1 MENMEKKSGT
11 KPNPILWFVF
21 ILVIPTI
28 VATTLA
34 IIILGVAG
42 IDVVSW
48 AKDKASQVPVVSTW
62 IEEDE
67 EKKLEEQNEKAE
79 AKIVKQNEEISQLK
93 QEITDLEGTI
103 DQLNQEIL
111 KLESKSEST
120 TINDESEKEDVD
132 SIKKMSAS
140 FKEMKSK
147 QAALIMEDLQDDI
160 AIDILKELS
169 NDTRG
174 SILEAMDPSKAAHL
188 TTLIVN
194 SQ

>member
-1 MENMEKKSGT
+1 MEIMEKKSGA

-21 ILVIPTI
+21 VFVIPTI

-34 IIILGVAG
+34 IVILGVAG

-67 EKKLEEQNEKAE
+67 EKNLEEQNEKAQV
-79 AKIVKQNEEISQLK
+79 KIDEQNEEISQLN

-111 KLESKSEST
+111 KLETSDERT
-120 TINDESEKEDVD
+120 TLEDEDVEEID
-132 SIKKMSAS
+132 TIKKMSAS

-147 QAALIMEDLQDDI
+147 QAALIIEDLEEDI

-169 NDTRG
+169 NDVRG
-174 SILEAMDPSKAAHL
+174 SILEAMDPSQAAHL
-188 TTLIVN
+188 TTLFVN
-194 SQ
+194 RQ